1 MLMEYRAQILRGWPS
16 DGAREK
22 TEIVKQGVLL
32 QNGDIVTIQPDGT
45 VDKCTST
52 VKQAGI
58 VVRGNYDSFSA
69 GNSAGQFMTPQPTV
83 AIAATTPTATASV
96 MSVTTSTNHGYA
108 IGDTIVVTTG
118 SNWTGTGF
126 AASTSYTVVIQS
138 IPSLTQFTATGT
150 TVPVTGTTTAGTN
163 TAQLVSST
171 ANNTIYSIS
180 NQYTYGSPLVTGGAS
195 IATGASGGK
204 AIVLWGNYIVQTQV
218 YQSGT
223 GSWVPGALVA
233 GGTGGQYVTSGVTA
247 GNECGFVLQ
256 VQGANSTFS
265 NPQTQNVVIVAY

>member
-1 MLMEYRAQILRGWPS
+1 MLMEYRAQILRGWPA

-22 TEIVKQGVLL
+22 TELVKQGVLL

-45 VDKCTST
+45 VDKTT
-52 VKQAGI
+52 AATKQVGI

-69 GNSAGQFMTPQPTV
+69 GSAIGQYMTPQPTV
-83 AIAATTPTATASV
+83 AIAATFPTSTASV
-96 MSVTTSTNHGYA
+96 MSVTTSTNHGYG
-108 IGDTIVVTTG
+108 IGDTVVVATG
-118 SNWTGTGF
+118 SGWTGTGF
-126 AASTSYTVVIQS
+126 AASTSYTVVVQS

-171 ANNTIYSIS
+171 TNSTIYGIG
-180 NQYTYGSPLVTGGAS
+180 NQYTYSSPLVTSGVS
-195 IATGASGGK
+195 IATGAAGGK

-233 GGTGGQYVTSGVTA
+233 GGTGGQYITSGITA

-256 VQGANSTFS
+256 VQGAVSAFS
-265 NPQTQNVVIVAY
+265 NPQSQNVVIVAY